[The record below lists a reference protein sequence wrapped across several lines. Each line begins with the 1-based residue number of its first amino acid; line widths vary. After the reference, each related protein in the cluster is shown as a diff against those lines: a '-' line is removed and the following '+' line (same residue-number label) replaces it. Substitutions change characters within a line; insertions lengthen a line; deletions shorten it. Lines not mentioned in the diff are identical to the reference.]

1 MEKTEKNDKLCCVV
15 SENVQD
21 IISDDTITENL
32 SFLFKV
38 FSEPIRI
45 KILLVMLNDEICVKD
60 LAVLLD
66 MSQPRISNQLKFLKM
81 ADLVKTR
88 KEKNNVFYSLND
100 EHIKDILSTGLEH
113 INHIVDF
120 EEV

>member
-21 IISDDTITENL
+21 IISNDTITENL